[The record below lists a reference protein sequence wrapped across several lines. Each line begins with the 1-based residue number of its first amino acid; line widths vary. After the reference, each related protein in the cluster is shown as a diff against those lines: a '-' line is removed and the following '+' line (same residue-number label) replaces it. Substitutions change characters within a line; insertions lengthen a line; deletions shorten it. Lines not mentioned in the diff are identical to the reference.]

1 MHKQKFPA
9 HMLISMSMRLACDLK
24 QHVFEVKNIARIS
37 ARTVVIATGVKN
49 RRLPLNN
56 LPHFE
61 GVAANYSATI
71 EEA

>member
-1 MHKQKFPA
+1 MHAQKFPA
-9 HMLISMSMRLACDLK
+9 HMLISMGMRLACDLK
-24 QHVFEVKNIARIS
+24 QHVLEVKNISRIL
-37 ARTVVIATGVKN
+37 ARTVVIATGVKH

-61 GVAANYSATI
+61 GVGVYYSATF